1 MLGGLTVGPAMLGST
16 YHVIHRI
23 IYHVI
28 KEEPHGMR
36 RKLLVLGLAGSL
48 LIGVA
53 PGIALADENPGGCKE
68 FGQFVARAARA
79 PGPYGQTV

>member
-1 MLGGLTVGPAMLGST
+1 
-16 YHVIHRI
+16 
-23 IYHVI
+23 
-28 KEEPHGMR
+28 MR

-68 FGQFVARAARA
+68 FGQFVASAAHA
-79 PGPYGQTV
+79 PGPYGQTVRVFAPGGGVSRANALAKMILCEPAPPTPAPGP

>member
-1 MLGGLTVGPAMLGST
+1 
-16 YHVIHRI
+16 
-23 IYHVI
+23 
-28 KEEPHGMR
+28 MR

-79 PGPYGQTV
+79 PGPYGQTVKLFATKGGVGDDIATAKAGVCATAP